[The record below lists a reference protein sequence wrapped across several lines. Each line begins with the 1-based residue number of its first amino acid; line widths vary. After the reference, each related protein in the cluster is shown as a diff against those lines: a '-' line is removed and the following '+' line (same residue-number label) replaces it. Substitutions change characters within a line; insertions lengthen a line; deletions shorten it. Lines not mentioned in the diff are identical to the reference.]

1 MEPEPLPIKK
11 RSKKRNLTERKTT
24 TLSDGALA
32 EKSRAWHVLFTQNM
46 ASFQAF
52 DPELDAAFLTNWIN
66 LTAELEGQETD
77 ETAVDGVTI
86 TTRQVSDKTALVL
99 ERIGSVEYFAK
110 KAFPNRGRTLLQFG
124 FEKLSAPFNTG
135 IPRFVFFCYAMNK
148 VLNDFNAD
156 LLAAGM
162 PATLPDEYMD
172 AVEALAQAEVNQEY
186 QKRLRLRS
194 TEQRIDLFNA
204 LYETCLKVHKAAQVV
219 YYGQPVMIK
228 QFELV

>member
-1 MEPEPLPIKK
+1 M
-11 RSKKRNLTERKTT
+11 T
-24 TLSDGALA
+24 
-32 EKSRAWHVLFTQNM
+32 V
-46 ASFQAF
+46 
-52 DPELDAAFLTNWIN
+52 
-66 LTAELEGQETD
+66 
-77 ETAVDGVTI
+77 

-204 LYETCLKVHKAAQVV
+204 LYETCLKVHEATQVV
-219 YYGQPVMIK
+219 YGQPVMIK